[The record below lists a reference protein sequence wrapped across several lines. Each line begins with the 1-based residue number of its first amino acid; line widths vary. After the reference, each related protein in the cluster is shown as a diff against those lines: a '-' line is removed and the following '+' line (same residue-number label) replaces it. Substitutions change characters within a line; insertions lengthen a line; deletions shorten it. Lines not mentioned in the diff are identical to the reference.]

1 MNFNTLLGK
10 TKNLKALFLTVLI
23 VGFTLSSCNNK
34 SNKKDDDNSDNFDR
48 AAMLTDV
55 ADLLIIPNFETLQT
69 EVNDLKTAIETF
81 NTTSN
86 EANLIATREAWVDA
100 AMAHQHCSAFGFGP
114 GKLLL
119 GPYASVLGVFP
130 VNESA
135 VEANIVDDSFDL
147 PNSFSKDIRG
157 FYAIEYLIYR
167 EGLSDADIVSSFDA
181 DRKAYLL
188 LIVNELKSTFDNI
201 VAEWNGSYRADF
213 IASTGTSAGS
223 SLSLYYNDF
232 VKDYENLKNFKLE
245 LPAGLTAG
253 FETPDPT
260 LVEAYY
266 SGISRD
272 LIVEHFKSCT
282 NIWSGTSKDGT
293 NIQGFEEYL
302 AVLVGGPELAT
313 QTNTTITQIEDL
325 INALPAG
332 KLSDNIADPAIETLR
347 DKLQDNTANFKS
359 SLSSILGI
367 SITYSS
373 GDGD

>member
-1 MNFNTLLGK
+1 MNFTNHVGK
-10 TKNLKALFLTVLI
+10 LFKIKGFLYSLI
-23 VGFTLSSCNNK
+23 IIGFTLVSCKGK
-34 SNKKDDDNSDNFDR
+34 SDNKDDNNDSNFDR

-55 ADLLIIPNFETLQT
+55 ADLLIIPNFDTLQS
-69 EVNDLKTAIETF
+69 EVNKLQSAVVTF
-81 NTTSN
+81 NGDPN
-86 EANLIATREAWVDA
+86 ETNLNAVRNIWMDA
-100 AMAHQHCSAFGFGP
+100 VKAHQHCSAFGFGP

-130 VNESA
+130 VNETA
-135 VEANIVDDSFDL
+135 VEANIIDDSFDL

-157 FYAIEYLIYR
+157 FFTVEYLIWR
-167 EGLSDADIVSSFDA
+167 EGLTDAEVVSSFDA
-181 DRKAYLL
+181 NRKAYLL

-201 VAEWNGSYRADF
+201 VAEWNGSYRSEF

-266 SGISRD
+266 SGMSRD
-272 LIVEHFKSCT
+272 LIVEHFKSCS

-293 NIQGFEEYL
+293 NIIGFEEYL
-302 AVLVGGPELAT
+302 AALVGGPELAA

-325 INALPAG
+325 INALPVG
-332 KLSDNIADPAIETLR
+332 KLSDNITDPAIETLR